1 MPLGIVNEENISDST
16 RPDQGPAGMRLA
28 LDVGGSGIVLS
39 IQRIE
44 LLVESIFRGD
54 AGVDGTADG
63 PDRRSLHDRKRG
75 KNAVALASAVFR
87 SRRSASRSLR
97 LIAARLPAF
106 EIGGGSIS
114 ADNFSLAARGSFA
127 GFLAIAIIC
136 RNLFPG
142 CCLSASSS

>member
-44 LLVESIFRGD
+44 LLVESMFRGD

-63 PDRRSLHDRKRG
+63 PDRRSLHDR
-75 KNAVALASAVFR
+75 APASNR
-87 SRRSASRSLR
+87 SSLSLR
-97 LIAARLPAF
+97 PKNPGRVPLVPVISNATLERLSYAWP
-106 EIGGGSIS
+106 
-114 ADNFSLAARGSFA
+114 
-127 GFLAIAIIC
+127 
-136 RNLFPG
+136 FPG
-142 CCLSASSS
+142 KAFTVTLTRFDL